1 MQIKPLIFL
10 MALATAALADDLPP
24 ELPFQAQDG
33 SSLIPYQAGE
43 AGDLGVSDSKPAL
56 PVPPAP
62 NEPPPSTDQAINGTP
77 EAPTAAPPE
86 TVEPAPRPKL
96 KKRPKLLDKA
106 PTPRNAQAERNVSDL
121 MPGLQSGIVI
131 KPKPG
136 RTESVIIAKGRLNRI
151 ATPYAEP
158 KVLTV
163 DPVETKIDGSAVY
176 IATDAE
182 TPVSLFISDTETGGA
197 ISLQLVPRDMA
208 MPVEIRIEGD
218 PRIANGAEAASS
230 RTDKLFRQDTPYI
243 AEVKAIMQNLG
254 KQQIP
259 QGFTLEE
266 VTEELLGITFCHDP
280 SLTYLPGQLL
290 SGHDSRIVILIAE
303 NNSASTAFF
312 EEASCASDDTM
323 AVAAWPKIRLE
334 PGEKTEI
341 YLLMRLPEGKS
352 GEEIRPVLL

>member
-1 MQIKPLIFL
+1 MQIKPLILL

-43 AGDLGVSDSKPAL
+43 AGDLSVSDSKPAP
-56 PVPPAP
+56 PVP

-86 TVEPAPRPKL
+86 TVEPASRPKL

-280 SLTYLPGQLL
+280 SLTYWPGQLL

>member
-43 AGDLGVSDSKPAL
+43 AGDLGVSDSKPA
-56 PVPPAP
+56 PPAP
-62 NEPPPSTDQAINGTP
+62 NEPPPSSGPIINGAP
-77 EAPTAAPPE
+77 EAPAAVPPE
-86 TVEPAPRPKL
+86 AVEPAPRPKL

-197 ISLQLVPRDMA
+197 VSLQLVPRDMA

-218 PRIANGAEAASS
+218 PCTANGAEAASS

>member
-1 MQIKPLIFL
+1 MQIKPLILL

-43 AGDLGVSDSKPAL
+43 AGDLSVSDSKPAP
-56 PVPPAP
+56 PVP

-86 TVEPAPRPKL
+86 TVEPASRPKL

-197 ISLQLVPRDMA
+197 VSLQLVPRDMA

-280 SLTYLPGQLL
+280 SLTYWPGQLL